1 MLPQESIKHF
11 AHRLNKLTAVVF
23 KNIRDETALDALRL
37 DKLRT
42 ALPPNLRTKLYEEE
56 INDYEYSLAV
66 ECAQKLQEIF
76 ANEYLLNTI
85 TQQPPDPVAPKIDEI
100 AHKMN
105 TLSFAAKSQ
114 ESAHE
119 ADKKMHHKKV

>member
-56 INDYEYSLAV
+56 INEYSLAV
-66 ECAQKLQEIF
+66 EHA
-76 ANEYLLNTI
+76 
-85 TQQPPDPVAPKIDEI
+85 
-100 AHKMN
+100 
-105 TLSFAAKSQ
+105 
-114 ESAHE
+114 
-119 ADKKMHHKKV
+119 